1 MKLSAEIPSG
11 SRVFFEE
18 PSMNHKFSWIVFRF
32 AIAFFF
38 LARFA
43 AAAAPTVKVGYPQL
57 SGGSMPLWVIADN
70 RLDQRY
76 GIDVKTIYI
85 AGGATLTHSLV
96 AGDIDIALTGGA
108 VVGAILGGADLTWVG
123 IGLSTYGFTVYAR
136 PDIKDIH
143 DLRGKVFGV
152 ITRGASSDH
161 AAIALFN
168 RYNMK
173 AGQDVKFLYFA
184 RQGDLLA
191 ALDKGIV
198 VAGVFSSPTTVMA
211 RRLGYKQLVNI
222 ASFKLPYPHNAIAT
236 RKTLVR
242 QNPELIKNFLKAY
255 LAAIKII
262 HEEPELAKRALS
274 RFLGSKD
281 TEMIDDSYTSL
292 APLFLKV
299 PYMPEEAVRTVLSL
313 SDNPKAAQANP
324 KDFYD
329 NQLLKELVDSGFVKE
344 LYSGH

>member
-1 MKLSAEIPSG
+1 MKC
-11 SRVFFEE
+11 
-18 PSMNHKFSWIVFRF
+18 KFFRF
-32 AIAFFF
+32 VFTFAFLLFF
-38 LARFA
+38 LVRFA
-43 AAAAPTVKVGYPQL
+43 GAASPTVKVGYPQL

-70 RLDQRY
+70 KLDQRY

-108 VVGAILGGADLTWVG
+108 VVGAVLSGADLTWVG

-136 PDIKDIH
+136 PEIKDIN

-211 RRLGYKQLVNI
+211 KRLGYKQLVNI

-236 RKTLVR
+236 RKALVR
-242 QNPELIKNFLKAY
+242 QNPELIKSFLKAY

-262 HEEPELAKRALS
+262 HEEPEVAKRALS

-281 TEMIDDSYTSL
+281 AEMIDDSYTSL

-313 SDNPKAAQANP
+313 SDHPKAAQANP
-324 KDFYD
+324 KDFFD
-329 NQLLKELVDSGFVKE
+329 NHLLKELEDSGFVKE
-344 LYSGH
+344 LYSHR